1 MLSKDTAPRTSSEQS
16 WIRWFSF
23 SLIILTLIA
32 AAIAFYYTRTSG
44 TQEKE
49 LRYVSIQVKPDHRN
63 NQLVTCKLSLLV
75 GPEQEEG
82 IKHRQKSL
90 ETLVSVALLKIY
102 QHEKRPDLAAVRQ
115 SLLSEINRSLPRKL
129 QIEDVLIQE
138 LLAGLG

>member
-1 MLSKDTAPRTSSEQS
+1 MLSEATAPRNSGEQS

-23 SLIILTLIA
+23 SLIVLALIS

-49 LRYVSIQVKPDHRN
+49 QRYVSIQVKPDHRN

-75 GPEQEEG
+75 GAEQEEG

-102 QHEKRPDLAAVRQ
+102 QLEKRPDLSTIRQ
-115 SLLSEINRSLPRKL
+115 SLLAEINSSLPRKL
-129 QIEDVLIQE
+129 HIEDVLIQE
-138 LLAGLG
+138 LLAGLR